1 VVTATREDTEQ
12 PSFAV
17 ELADGR
23 TVRSRRLLITTGLVD
38 ELPDVPGLRARWGRD
53 VLHCPYCHGFA
64 VRDQA
69 IGILATTSFA
79 AHQAQLF
86 RQLSTDV
93 TVFLHGGPALP
104 DDQAEE
110 LAARGIDVVAG
121 EVESLVITQDRLT
134 GVRLRS
140 GKVVPRQALV
150 VSPRFVARAGFL
162 ATLGIAAVEQVMQG
176 VSFGTAVAIDA
187 NGATRVPGVW
197 AAGNVAD
204 LRAQVITAAGRWARG
219 RSDGQRRSGCRGHP
233 GSGGS
238 PPSRS
243 AGRLNHR
250 RPAAAP
256 DVHRDQCR
264 PQAQDGRAHPE

>member
-1 VVTATREDTEQ
+1 MVTATREDTEQ

-53 VLHCPYCHGFA
+53 VLHCPYCHGFE

-121 EVESLVITQDRLT
+121 EVESLVITEDRLT

-204 LRAQVITAAGRWARG
+204 LRAQVITAAGAGLAAGAMVNADLVAEDTRAAVAALRA
-219 RSDGQRRSGCRGHP
+219 GQLVG
-233 GSGGS
+233 
-238 PPSRS
+238 
-243 AGRLNHR
+243 
-250 RPAAAP
+250 
-256 DVHRDQCR
+256 
-264 PQAQDGRAHPE
+264 